1 MNLQKLSTSR
11 FGVGASLFLGR
22 TIPPGLIRPAAR
34 FLANRFAARRD
45 SGMAHAVRANQWVV
59 RGGNVSSA
67 ELDRAVRAVFRH
79 AGDCFIDLYH
89 SLGDPRR
96 QERLLP
102 ESEAMRAVI
111 EHSRRRDG
119 GLFLVAG
126 HQSNFDLVLLALARR
141 GLQGQLLSF
150 GNPTGGY
157 EVQNRLR
164 AEAGWEVTPIG
175 PAALQQAIR
184 RLQDGGVVATGIDRP
199 ASPNDPRLSF
209 FGRPAALP
217 VGHIRMALMAHARL
231 VVVTSGMHPDGT
243 YFAGFTEPI
252 ELERRPDRQEELVL
266 NAERVLKMLE
276 GPIRQ
281 APEQWLMF
289 YPVWPETLPLVN
301 PPAD

>member
-1 MNLQKLSTSR
+1 MVQ
-11 FGVGASLFLGR
+11 
-22 TIPPGLIRPAAR
+22 
-34 FLANRFAARRD
+34 
-45 SGMAHAVRANQWVV
+45 AVRANQWVV
-59 RGGNVSSA
+59 RGETSTPA
-67 ELDRAVRAVFRH
+67 ELDRAVQAVFRH
-79 AGDCFIDLYH
+79 AGNCFIDLYH
-89 SLGDPRR
+89 SLGNPRR

-102 ESEAMRAVI
+102 ETPGMRAVI
-111 EHSRRRDG
+111 EHSRRKDG

-150 GNPTGGY
+150 GSPTGGY

-175 PAALQQAIR
+175 PSALQKAIR

-199 ASPNDPRLSF
+199 INPNDPHLDF

-217 VGHIRMALMAHARL
+217 VGHIRMALMAHAR
-231 VVVTSGMHPDGT
+231 VVVVSSGMHPDGT
-243 YFAGFTEPI
+243 YFAGFSEPI
-252 ELERRPDRQEELVL
+252 EMERRPDRQEELVL

-276 GPIRQ
+276 DPIRQ
-281 APEQWLMF
+281 TPEQWLMF
-289 YPVWPETLPLVN
+289 YPVWPETLPLAN